1 MALKKPNEKAKP
13 TLVCVGTI
21 GTFGDVV
28 QSKTEG
34 SPYYMEKV
42 DIRPSG
48 EGEKASFRFMWAPE
62 FFAKDFDPSRLD
74 KGETFVYK
82 KNIASLDGASL
93 LEGLCGSDDSW
104 EAVQAGLV
112 TIENDIAI
120 PASGEDRDAA
130 RDAASDAVDGIFAEH
145 FANQGPVPFIYV
157 LKQERKKDG
166 EDAEGK
172 ARYVR
177 GKYYEVDE
185 ILHLTEK
192 NVKALV
198 KRYEKNETYAAKRTA
213 EGKEA
218 SAPIKFLF
226 DPTDYGLDTEV
237 PQSAEPAWV

>member
-13 TLVCVGTI
+13 TLICVGTI

-112 TIENDIAI
+112 TIET
-120 PASGEDRDAA
+120 DATA
-130 RDAASDAVDGIFAEH
+130 ESVHGIFAEH

-198 KRYEKNETYAAKRTA
+198 KRYEKNEAYAAKQTA
-213 EGKEA
+213 AGKEA
-218 SAPIKFLF
+218 PSPLKFLF
-226 DPTDYGLDTEV
+226 DPTDYGLETEV